1 MNINEIIKKLNAIS
15 FFQGE
20 VTVKRLYGGLSNYSY
35 LVTDSNKKYVARFL
49 TNREHY
55 HVLNFH
61 ELAASKAAS
70 EVGVAPKVV
79 YNEKEFLIFE
89 YIPSNTLTFEN
100 LKQEKYLK
108 KIIFLLKVVHKNVAN
123 YFHGPALTFWPFH
136 SIKDYA
142 RTLKEINRPYIGDI
156 NTLLDDS
163 EMFENMLSPSEIVF
177 SHGDMYPLN
186 ILDDGKK
193 IWFIDWEHAGFNHAL
208 TDLASLSKHG
218 ELNQNEENYIL
229 EQYYKDSFS
238 SKLMCQ
244 LNIIKC
250 ASIIREIL
258 WSMIAEI
265 KLPIDYDFNNYTH
278 KTLEKYKIQLDS
290 FKSIYL

>member
-1 MNINEIIKKLNAIS
+1 MNINEVIKKLNAIS

-20 VTVKRLYGGLSNYSY
+20 ITVKRLYGGFSSYSY
-35 LVTDSNKKYVARFL
+35 IVTHNNKKYVVRL
-49 TNREHY
+49 LSDRKHY

-61 ELAASKAAS
+61 ELAASKAAGIA
-70 EVGVAPKVV
+70 GVAPKVT
-79 YNEKEFLIFE
+79 YNDKEFLIFE
-89 YIPSNTLTFEN
+89 YIPSNPLTV
-100 LKQEKYLK
+100 EKIKEEKNLK
-108 KIIFLLKVVHKNVAN
+108 KIIFLLKVIHKNVSK
-123 YFHGPALTFWPFH
+123 YFHGPALTFWHFH

-142 RTLKEINRPYIGDI
+142 RTLKEINSSYIGDL

-177 SHGDMYPLN
+177 SHGDIYPLN

-193 IWFIDWEHAGFNHAL
+193 LWLIDWEHAGFNHAL

-229 EQYYKDSFS
+229 EQYYGESVTS
-238 SKLMCQ
+238 QLMCQ

-250 ASIIREIL
+250 ASILREIL

-265 KLPIDYDFNNYTH
+265 KLPINYDFNDYTH
-278 KTLEKYKIQLDS
+278 KTLEIYKIQLDS

>member
-35 LVTDSNKKYVARFL
+35 LVADSNKKYVARFL

-89 YIPSNTLTFEN
+89 YISSNTLTFEN

-142 RTLKEINRPYIGDI
+142 RTLKKINRPYIGDI

-193 IWFIDWEHAGFNHAL
+193 IWFIDWEHAGFNHSL

-229 EQYYKDSFS
+229 EQYYKD
-238 SKLMCQ
+238 
-244 LNIIKC
+244 
-250 ASIIREIL
+250 
-258 WSMIAEI
+258 
-265 KLPIDYDFNNYTH
+265 
-278 KTLEKYKIQLDS
+278 
-290 FKSIYL
+290 

>member
-20 VTVKRLYGGLSNYSY
+20 ITVKRLYGGLSNYSY
-35 LVTDSNKKYVARFL
+35 LVTDSNKKYVARL
-49 TNREHY
+49 LRDRKHY
-55 HVLNFH
+55 HVLSFH
-61 ELAASKAAS
+61 ELAASKAAGIA
-70 EVGVAPKVV
+70 GVAPKVT
-79 YNEKEFLIFE
+79 YNDKEFLIFE
-89 YIPSNTLTFEN
+89 YIPSNPLTV
-100 LKQEKYLK
+100 EKIKEEKNLK
-108 KIIFLLKVVHKNVAN
+108 KIIFLLRVVHKNVYK
-123 YFHGPALTFWPFH
+123 YFQGPALTFWHFH
-136 SIKDYA
+136 SINDYA
-142 RTLKEINRPYIGDI
+142 RTLKEINSPYIGDL

-177 SHGDMYPLN
+177 SHGDIYPLN

-193 IWFIDWEHAGFNHAL
+193 LWLVDWEHAGFNHAL
-208 TDLASLSKHG
+208 TDLDSLSKHG

-229 EQYYKDSFS
+229 EQYYKDSVS
-238 SKLMCQ
+238 SKLVCQ